1 MSPLHDLWRSK
12 RTCKRH
18 TEWTQLG
25 FEPESANHYPP
36 VQPGASQCTNVKGR
50 SSRNCTLWQI
60 KKKKT
65 FGPNKNIFFSLFQN
79 KSFLNQHEQMDRHK
93 LLIFYFFIRSSVCF
107 TDFCQHLSTASS
119 FFFSF
124 PIYDDRIGPT
134 WGPPTTALGSSFWG
148 FDQNPFLFT
157 VEYNLIQ
164 LKKRAALKRFIPV
177 CHTQLLRFDQ
187 NVFLWF
193 VYSFL

>member
-1 MSPLHDLWRSK
+1 
-12 RTCKRH
+12 
-18 TEWTQLG
+18 
-25 FEPESANHYPP
+25 
-36 VQPGASQCTNVKGR
+36 
-50 SSRNCTLWQI
+50 
-60 KKKKT
+60 
-65 FGPNKNIFFSLFQN
+65 
-79 KSFLNQHEQMDRHK
+79 MDRHK

-164 LKKRAALKRFIPV
+164 LKKKSCFERDLFLFVTHSSCVSIRTSSSGLYIHFFKKYHNRIALLFTQQHDPTQSRVNKSRFCFVLASVSWIHVHSLSCQSEVFYFLPWK
-177 CHTQLLRFDQ
+177 DQ
-187 NVFLWF
+187 ERVWDL
-193 VYSFL
+193 